1 MGPATAQGGGI
12 RANICH
18 SFGDPSRR
26 RENDVDGGPRLSS
39 VGSQT
44 KRAVTPVSQ
53 YDFICDLGVLVCESF
68 QKRGFWKTY
77 PVCFRN
83 VVSIPIEMQLVLNVN
98 NE

>member
-68 QKRGFWKTY
+68 QKRAGLFQKRGLYPNRNAIGFE
-77 PVCFRN
+77 C
-83 VVSIPIEMQLVLNVN
+83 Q
-98 NE
+98 